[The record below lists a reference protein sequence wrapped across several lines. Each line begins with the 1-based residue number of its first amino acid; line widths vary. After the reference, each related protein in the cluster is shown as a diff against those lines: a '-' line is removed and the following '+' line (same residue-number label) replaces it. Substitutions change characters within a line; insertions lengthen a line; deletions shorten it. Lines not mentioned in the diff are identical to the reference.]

1 MTRASYF
8 SISFEV
14 RKRDCARIQIV
25 LHVPPLEPCLP
36 DLPSR
41 RTDGRCPEDVR
52 RARLAV
58 RRTVEHVRPQVD
70 VVHLRARRE
79 AEAEARGGARA
90 VIRSLIR
97 GQTLISS
104 R

>member
-8 SISFEV
+8 SFSFEV

-25 LHVPPLEPCLP
+25 LHVPPLEPRLS

-41 RTDGRCPEDVR
+41 CTDGCRPEDVR
-52 RARLAV
+52 RARLV
-58 RRTVEHVRPQVD
+58 IRRTVHHVRPQVD

-79 AEAEARGGARA
+79 AEAKARGGTRA
-90 VIRSLIR
+90 VVRSLIR
-97 GQTLISS
+97 G
-104 R
+104 